1 MLKRILAFLLVVVVI
16 ALCGGLIGFNVIRDK
31 AIGQFFA
38 TMPRPTVTVSTL
50 TVKTQ
55 TWQPGIE
62 AIGTIVA
69 RQGVDVAARA
79 SGTVKEIRFKAND
92 RVEQGALLVQLDDE
106 LEKADLIAVEAN
118 LERDRQALERAK
130 KLEGRGVSSTSVL
143 DNAKAALDASISQY
157 ERVKAQIA
165 LKQIYAPFS
174 GTIGIPRIDLGEYLA
189 EGSIIATLQDLDTM
203 KVDFNVAEGQVR
215 SLQLGQDIRVG
226 LDAEH
231 LAHTGRIIGID
242 PKADPASR
250 LVAVQAEV
258 ENTDLALRPGQF
270 AAVRIELPVE
280 EDIIALPQT
289 AVVMSLY
296 GAYVYAVREDT
307 ADAAAPPEPGS
318 DAAAAGKA
326 PDEPKAEKKLVARQV
341 FVKTGRRYL
350 GRIEVTDGLKPGDI
364 VVTAGQNKLT
374 IGSPVK
380 IDNTINPEPEARVA
394 GGAS

>member
-1 MLKRILAFLLVVVVI
+1 MLKRIFAFLLVVAVI

-38 TMPRPTVTVSTL
+38 NMPRPTVTVSTL
-50 TVKTQ
+50 TVKTEA
-55 TWQPGIE
+55 WQPGIE

-79 SGTVKEIRFKAND
+79 SGIVKEIMFKAND
-92 RVEQGALLVQLDDE
+92 RVERGKLLVQLDDE
-106 LEKADLIAVEAN
+106 LEQADLIAAKAN
-118 LERDRQALERAK
+118 LERDRQALERAR
-130 KLEGRGVSSTSVL
+130 KLEDRGVSSTSVL
-143 DNAKAALDASISQY
+143 DNAKAALDAAVSQY
-157 ERVKAQIA
+157 EKVKAQIA

-174 GTIGIPRIDLGEYLA
+174 GTIGIARIDLGEYLA

-203 KVDFNVAEGQVR
+203 KVDFNVSEGQVG
-215 SLQLGQDIRVG
+215 SLRLGQDIRVG
-226 LDAEH
+226 LDAEN
-231 LAHTGRIIGID
+231 LAYTGRIIGID
-242 PKADPASR
+242 PKADPQSR

-280 EDIIALPQT
+280 EEIIALPQT

-296 GAYVYAVREDT
+296 GSYVYVVREDV
-307 ADAAAPPEPGS
+307 AEVAAKPLPGEDTGS
-318 DAAAAGKA
+318 AETVGEQA
-326 PDEPKAEKKLVARQV
+326 AEKKLVARQV
-341 FVKTGRRYL
+341 FVRTGRRYL
-350 GRIEVTDGLKPGDI
+350 GRIEVVDGLEPGDI

-374 IGSPVK
+374 IGSPVR
-380 IDNTINPEPEARVA
+380 IDNTINPGPEDRVA